1 MLKGH
6 TKKPVSQQGNSM
18 KGFCMQFEY
27 FCVAET
33 GVLPNGTRFPTCAVQ
48 CVCRIQQKAVQ
59 TMCFHDVSVD
69 TAFTERLCQLCTEA
83 QVDPHHFLD
92 IVYDLSP

>member
-1 MLKGH
+1 MLKKH
-6 TKKPVSQQGNSM
+6 TKILLRNSNST
-18 KGFCMQFEY
+18 KGFRMQFEY
-27 FCVAET
+27 FCIPET
-33 GVLPNGTRFPTCAVQ
+33 HALPDGTRFPTHAVQ
-48 CVCRIQQKAVQ
+48 CVCRIRQKTVQ
-59 TMCFHDVSVD
+59 TICFHDVSVD